1 LLHAAVEKDY
11 YAMRA
16 LRTLQQNLAGQ
27 FIFKGG
33 TSLSKGWNLI
43 DRFSED
49 LDLLF
54 RVEVVTCQMARA
66 AV

>member
-1 LLHAAVEKDY
+1 LLLAAVEKDY
-11 YAMRA
+11 SAMRA

-27 FIFKGG
+27 FIFNGG

-54 RVEVVTCQMARA
+54 RVEVVTCQMASA